1 MKNLKFVDF
10 CKGIMFLLI
19 GIGIAS
25 FGIASICNNSAKADS
40 PNTVNNSGKY
50 QMSAA
55 GFELGGKPIYN
66 TVVWDTETGKSVTYT
81 FDGVGNMVK
90 AKFQLP
96 SSPLY

>member
-1 MKNLKFVDF
+1 MKNSIDVIAQRIF
-10 CKGIMFLLI
+10 
-19 GIGIAS
+19 AS
-25 FGIASICNNSAKADS
+25 FFGLALFTFALGTIINNSAKADS
-40 PNTVNNSGKY
+40 PTTANSTGKY
-50 QMSAA
+50 QMSSA

-66 TVVWDTETGKSVTYT
+66 IVVWDTETGKSVTYT